1 MSSSV
6 FVNGFNPF
14 VNQGDDIP
22 NDPGKMFIGGLSWQT
37 TPESIREYFSSFGD
51 LAEVMV
57 MKDPATRRSRGFG
70 FITFSDPTGV
80 EKVLKYPVHQLDGKI
95 VEPKVAVP
103 RKTNPKLVMRTKK
116 IFVGGLSATTSLE
129 DIRAYFEQFSLVQD
143 AMLAYDKVTN
153 RHRGFG
159 FVTFD
164 NEDVVDK
171 ICEIHF
177 HEINGKM
184 VESKKALPKEPRLG
198 YYNTYASA
206 YYGGQGQMS
215 PPGGRNYYGGGP
227 NFHQSNGG
235 GHGGGGGYM
244 NGSRFYPQHPH
255 FQGNYDRSNNSIEKA
270 NNGYNNH
277 DVENTSS
284 SRSNYYSKYN
294 NNHNENNY
302 YRSNSN
308 PHVSHVV
315 GNLDVSSHHH
325 HHQQIQHQ
333 QLREKFDDMKFF
345 NSELYSKLEGSSGSY
360 SGGSGGNYEDD
371 FPELATVTKL
381 SQLRLSPVEPVPSS
395 ADFSF

>member
-215 PPGGRNYYGGGP
+215 PPGGRNYYGGGGP

-235 GHGGGGGYM
+235 GNGGGGYM
-244 NGSRFYPQHPH
+244 NGNRFYPQHPH
-255 FQGNYDRSNNSIEKA
+255 FQGYYDRSNNSIEKA
-270 NNGYNNH
+270 NNGYNSH
-277 DVENTSS
+277 DHVENPMPPSTSS
-284 SRSNYYSKYN
+284 SRNNYYSKNN

-308 PHVSHVV
+308 PH
-315 GNLDVSSHHH
+315 GNLD
-325 HHQQIQHQ
+325 HQQIQHQ
-333 QLREKFDDMKFF
+333 QLREKFDDMKFY

>member
-70 FITFSDPTGV
+70 FITFSGPTGV

-235 GHGGGGGYM
+235 GNGGGGGYM
-244 NGSRFYPQHPH
+244 NGNRFYPQHPH
-255 FQGNYDRSNNSIEKA
+255 FQGYYDRSNNSIEKA

-308 PHVSHVV
+308 PHVSHAG

-333 QLREKFDDMKFF
+333 QLREKFDDMKFY

>member
-1 MSSSV
+1 MMSPVPNDGAAPATAATATGPESSPTATESTPLSTGSLTGSESA
-6 FVNGFNPF
+6 VNRGGFFPTVPSGSPPSEIQTAENEAEINLSFASLSLNNPNDSGAVMSTTMTSDSTVPTVSAF
-14 VNQGDDIP
+14 ADVSGSDSAVAGLGSSLDVPVGDDIP

-37 TPESIREYFSSFGD
+37 TPESIREYFSIFGE

-70 FITFSDPTGV
+70 LITFSESHSVD
-80 EKVLKYPVHQLDGKI
+80 KVLSFPVHQLDGKI
-95 VEPKVAVP
+95 IEPKIAVP
-103 RKTNPKLVMRTKK
+103 RKTNPKMVMRTKK

-129 DIRAYFEQFSLVQD
+129 DVKAYFEQFSKVKES
-143 AMLAYDKVTN
+143 MLAYDKVTN

-215 PPGGRNYYGGGP
+215 PPGGRSYYGGGGP

-235 GHGGGGGYM
+235 GNGGGGYM
-244 NGSRFYPQHPH
+244 NGNRFYPQHPH
-255 FQGNYDRSNNSIEKA
+255 FQG
-270 NNGYNNH
+270 
-277 DVENTSS
+277 
-284 SRSNYYSKYN
+284 
-294 NNHNENNY
+294 
-302 YRSNSN
+302 
-308 PHVSHVV
+308 
-315 GNLDVSSHHH
+315 
-325 HHQQIQHQ
+325 
-333 QLREKFDDMKFF
+333 
-345 NSELYSKLEGSSGSY
+345 
-360 SGGSGGNYEDD
+360 
-371 FPELATVTKL
+371 
-381 SQLRLSPVEPVPSS
+381 
-395 ADFSF
+395 

>member
-6 FVNGFNPF
+6 FINGFNPF
-14 VNQGDDIP
+14 VNGGDDIP

-70 FITFSDPTGV
+70 FITFSDPTAV
-80 EKVLKYPVHQLDGKI
+80 DKVLKYPVHQLDGKI

-116 IFVGGLSATTSLE
+116 IFVGGLSSTTSLE
-129 DIRAYFEQFSLVQD
+129 DIRAYFEQFSHVQD

-198 YYNTYASA
+198 YYNTYTSA

-215 PPGGRNYYGGGP
+215 PPGGRNYYGGGGGGGP
-227 NFHQSNGG
+227 NFHQSNGSG
-235 GHGGGGGYM
+235 NGGYM
-244 NGSRFYPQHPH
+244 NGNGRYYPQHNH
-255 FQGNYDRSNNSIEKA
+255 FQGYYDRSINSIEKA
-270 NNGYNNH
+270 NNGYNSH
-277 DVENTSS
+277 DVENPGQS

-302 YRSNSN
+302 YRNNSN
-308 PHVSHVV
+308 PHVSHP
-315 GNLDVSSHHH
+315 GNNQDHHH
-325 HHQQIQHQ
+325 HH
-333 QLREKFDDMKFF
+333 QLREKFDDMKFYN
-345 NSELYSKLEGSSGSY
+345 NSDLYSKLEGSSGSY
-360 SGGSGGNYEDD
+360 SGGSGANYEDD

-381 SQLRLSPVEPVPSS
+381 SQLRLSPVNVPSS